1 MPKTTATV
9 TVGADT
15 NPFQRAMKGL
25 GGKIGGVGGRIS
37 TGLGKSI
44 ATGLSGGLGFGL
56 ASVGL
61 GSIES
66 LFNMMRVTSPKFES
80 AIQQLSSTVMQALV
94 PVATMLAEKLIEWMP
109 EIQTAVMAIG
119 NFMADVIQFWT
130 EDVLDPKVWEDI
142 GLAIGEGFMDVV
154 LPAIAGAYQQAP
166 DAIRS
171 TVASTTGSEHLG
183 NVAGF
188 WADVV
193 MWTYGGGWRDSLSST
208 SGAISI

>member
-37 TGLGKSI
+37 ADLGKSI
-44 ATGLSGGLGFGL
+44 VTGLSGGLAFGL
-56 ASVGL
+56 TSVGL

-94 PVATMLAEKLIEWMP
+94 PVATMLAEKLIQWMP
-109 EIQTAVMAIG
+109 EIQNAVMAMG

-130 EDVLDPKVWEDI
+130 EDVLDPRVWKDI
-142 GLAIGEGFMDVV
+142 GMAIGEGLWSISADFKEQTPDIVRSQV
-154 LPAIAGAYQQAP
+154 AGSTGSDTVGDIAGFIAEAV
-166 DAIRS
+166 I
-171 TVASTTGSEHLG
+171 
-183 NVAGF
+183 F
-188 WADVV
+188 
-193 MWTYGGGWRDSLSST
+193 TYFGGWRDTLAST
-208 SGAISI
+208 AGAISI